1 MTNDLDNE
9 TSDQN
14 MINKTASN
22 ELDRQNSNSSSIK
35 RKNSGRNTLSKTL
48 TNNLIEIDKIKD
60 KLEQETDVYTKGV
73 KDTDVDWFM
82 RDSSMDPAFK
92 ASTANKPVENNDDTI
107 NNKSNQIPKPNSS
120 LDTPSS
126 PSHSVNTHLST
137 TISNSNETISSKSKP
152 SITPIQEEN
161 IASNQ
166 SHDLNHHSTNE
177 PSSSSSNNIFQKPRR
192 KSSGGLFSKLKGKFS
207 KEPSFSTNSVP
218 ISKHEINLFKNNYDM
233 NHYHKPVKDPSNSP
247 LEKKTNEQTEVSSY
261 FDNQHHLE
269 RTASTP
275 SNSKAVPDSR
285 LEEYIKFYKQRD
297 SRRPSAVSRRSSI
310 TSTGSNQSEN
320 QLPSALVN
328 GYDNTN
334 YQNPSL
340 TSSSNIPPTTQA
352 PDSNATRLTN
362 FIKRKTSI
370 SSKQEIPTTTTTTS
384 TSSINSST
392 SPNPPSTIEQDPSFK
407 GLKPL
412 KRVAFHSSTFLI
424 DPPQQI
430 PSRTPRKGNVEI
442 LSNGQVRINPL
453 TEEDKKSIELSQM
466 GKGGGIVVGGTGA
479 LGYIKKEDQNDE
491 EQEEEIVQPPNDD
504 DDQNQINSS
513 DDPDEPA
520 VNAHAKSIAIDKP
533 MVHHQSA
540 GNYYSTPVKKMALD
554 TMYSRCCHLRE
565 ILPIP
570 AILKQ
575 IPPGSLAPLP
585 VLQLRNPTPTMIEIQ
600 TFADFLRIAPVI
612 CVSLDGVNLSVEQ
625 FKILLSAMSAK
636 TQLEKLS
643 LRNTPINQE
652 GWSLLC
658 WFLSR
663 NTVLNRLDI
672 SQCQSLTVNVLKK
685 KKKKNSTTESSN
697 KFESNL
703 VRMTCNKDNRSDMD
717 WSLFV
722 ATLVARGGI
731 EDLILTGCCIT
742 NVEIFESLIELAV
755 AKRTSRLG
763 LAFNN
768 LTPKHLNILVNYW
781 LFEDFARGLDLGYND
796 FSSSQ
801 MLKIFIDFI
810 KRSDFET
817 KIQNSTITFLS
828 FNSTNIV
835 FNDLFKEIFEKILLK
850 LPNLKYLDL
859 SNNQR
864 LFGTFN
870 HDSDTVTT
878 SQPNNISEADYKNSS
893 ECSRVQYFTSKFP
906 LFPKLVRLHLENENF
921 NSLSIL
927 QIAKVI
933 PFCKHLGYFSLL
945 GNHIDPTAASAL
957 INATKN
963 SKSLINL
970 DCNSDN
976 FPEFFKERLGLYTM
990 RNMERLLYTNKDEN
1004 KNSNNA
1010 SLSILSNVESNSNSL
1025 TEQFQEIL
1033 LLKTQMKLDLSSP
1046 KVINFF
1052 KRAQSIRS
1060 QLKESIDELNNL
1072 QLKNSLDLDGKEM
1085 LIRFIFIDSSI
1096 EKGLQLID
1104 PNYNNENSTTKAN
1117 MYLMKGSEGDARDK
1131 AIEERFEDD
1140 QEQEHDKHLLQPSN
1154 SSNSIPQSRSPLV
1167 SKSNSR
1173 TNLANLDRQEGSVLK
1188 LSKLKDY
1195 HEPNSKINN
1204 MSGEEIRNKL
1214 MSIELSDL
1222 DKIIDY
1228 LGNLRD
1234 QGLSLEK
1241 VFHQNDDDNIKSES
1255 NDKNSKNLE
1264 HDLLNIEEIKSR
1276 LQQLST
1282 NKQND
1287 SNNQAGNDSKKDDSK
1302 KPVCFFNDEE
1312 DEEEEENSLKK
1323 HDSTINETYD
1333 EVLNK
1338 LTT

>member
-1 MTNDLDNE
+1 MNNE
-9 TSDQN
+9 S
-14 MINKTASN
+14 INGSN
-22 ELDRQNSNSSSIK
+22 NSNLNNSISNDEVGK
-35 RKNSGRNTLSKTL
+35 PKISISRNNSTSKENGNKNSLTRTL
-48 TNNLIEIDKIKD
+48 TNNLLEIDKMRD

-82 RDSSMDPAFK
+82 RDSSMDQAFNS
-92 ASTANKPVENNDDTI
+92 STANKITTGNSDGTNYKSPPSSPAITQTNN
-107 NNKSNQIPKPNSS
+107 
-120 LDTPSS
+120 DTPSS
-126 PSHSVNTHLST
+126 PSHSVNAHLST
-137 TISNSNETISSKSKP
+137 TISNSNDAIYSKSKP

-166 SHDLNHHSTNE
+166 SHDNNNNNH
-177 PSSSSSNNIFQKPRR
+177 SNNSNRSNSIFQKTRR

-207 KEPSFSTNSVP
+207 KDSNESVSTNSIP
-218 ISKHEINLFKNNYDM
+218 ISKHDTNLFKSNYDM
-233 NHYHKPVKDPSNSP
+233 NHHNNNTSNPSSPIEHKVDTDNQQ
-247 LEKKTNEQTEVSSY
+247 EISSY
-261 FDNQHHLE
+261 FDRPNHLQ
-269 RTASTP
+269 RTMSVPASTK
-275 SNSKAVPDSR
+275 SNPDSR

-297 SRRPSAVSRRSSI
+297 SRRSSIASRRSST
-310 TSTGSNQSEN
+310 TSMGSNHSECP
-320 QLPSALVN
+320 LPSALVN
-328 GYDNTN
+328 GYDNIN
-334 YQNPSL
+334 YQRPISPVTSL
-340 TSSSNIPPTTQA
+340 TQA
-352 PDSNATRLTN
+352 PESNSTRLSN
-362 FIKRKTSI
+362 FIRRKASL
-370 SSKQEIPTTTTTTS
+370 KQEQPNTS

-392 SPNPPSTIEQDPSFK
+392 SPNTPIDSALEQDPSFK

-430 PSRTPRKGNVEI
+430 PSRHPRKGNVEV
-442 LSNGQVRINPL
+442 LNNGQVRINPL
-453 TEEDKKSIELSQM
+453 TEEDKKAMELSQM

-479 LGYIKKEDQNDE
+479 LGYIKKEEEENNNNENNDE
-491 EQEEEIVQPPNDD
+491 DDEESTDLDD
-504 DDQNQINSS
+504 EKTTSS
-513 DDPDEPA
+513 DEPEEPE
-520 VNAHAKSIAIDKP
+520 VSAHAKAIAIDKP

-540 GNYYSTPVKKMALD
+540 PNYYSGPVKKMALD

-612 CVSLDGVNLSVEQ
+612 CVSLDGVNLTVEQ

-636 TQLEKLS
+636 KQLEKLS
-643 LRNTPINQE
+643 LRNTPIDQE

-672 SQCQSLTVNVLKK
+672 TQCQSLTVNVLKK
-685 KKKKNSTTESSN
+685 KKKKVTTETN
-697 KFESNL
+697 KFEEQL
-703 VRMTCNKDNRSDMD
+703 TRMTCNKDNRSDMD

-755 AKRTSRLG
+755 SKRTSRLG

-768 LTPKHLNILVNYW
+768 LTPKHLSIVVNHW

-801 MLKIFIDFI
+801 MIKIFLDFT
-810 KRSDFET
+810 KRPDFSE
-817 KIQNSTITFLS
+817 KINKSTITFLS
-828 FNSTNIV
+828 FNSTNAV
-835 FNDLFKEIFEKILLK
+835 FNDSIKEMFEEVLLK

-870 HDSDTVTT
+870 NDTAATSTT
-878 SQPNNISEADYKNSS
+878 ENSEIEYKNSVES
-893 ECSRVQYFTSKFP
+893 SRVQYFTSKFP

-921 NSLSIL
+921 NSQSIL
-927 QIAKVI
+927 QIAKVL
-933 PFCKHLGYFSLL
+933 PFCKNLGYFSIL

-957 INATKN
+957 VNATKN

-976 FPEFFKERLGLYTM
+976 FPEFFKERIGLYTM
-990 RNMERLLYTNKDEN
+990 RNMERLLYTANN
-1004 KNSNNA
+1004 NSNSTNPNSSGT
-1010 SLSILSNVESNSNSL
+1010 SLSILSEKQKESDSL
-1025 TEQFQEIL
+1025 TEQLQEIL
-1033 LLKTQMKLDLSSP
+1033 SLKSQQKLDLSSP
-1046 KVINFF
+1046 EVIKFF
-1052 KRAQSIRS
+1052 AKAQSIRHE
-1060 QLKESIDELNNL
+1060 LKESIDELNNL
-1072 QLKNSLDLDGKEM
+1072 QLKNALDLDGKEM
-1085 LIRFIFIDSSI
+1085 LIRFIFIDASI

-1104 PNYNNENSTTKAN
+1104 PNYNTESTTRAN
-1117 MYLMKGSEGDARDK
+1117 MYLLKGGEGEARSNSYTDK
-1131 AIEERFEDD
+1131 NIED
-1140 QEQEHDKHLLQPSN
+1140 QEQQHTHLAPTN
-1154 SSNSIPQSRSPLV
+1154 STNSIPRSKSPLV

-1195 HEPNSKINN
+1195 HKPSEINYN
-1204 MSGEEIRNKL
+1204 ISGEDIRTKL

-1222 DKIIDY
+1222 DKIIEY

-1241 VFHQNDDDNIKSES
+1241 VFHQNDTIKRQSDES
-1255 NDKNSKNLE
+1255 NDKQD

-1276 LQQLST
+1276 LEKLST
-1282 NKQND
+1282 DKKQNENT
-1287 SNNQAGNDSKKDDSK
+1287 NNETNTTNNDNLK
-1302 KPVCFFNDEE
+1302 KPVCFLNDDDDDNY
-1312 DEEEEENSLKK
+1312 DESVDKI
-1323 HDSTINETYD
+1323 DSTINETYD